1 MLDDE
6 AGNEKADEVDGV
18 IDAGRQKVVCC
29 CGCWSGGSLMK
40 RQKVVVARKW
50 FVMKK
55 SWSLEEEE
63 RTYRRKLRVRK
74 SKAAD

>member
-40 RQKVVVARKW
+40 RQKVVCD
-50 FVMKK
+50 
-55 SWSLEEEE
+55 EEKLG
-63 RTYRRKLRVRK
+63 RRGENL
-74 SKAAD
+74 